1 MITCATVSSSKDVV
15 FGVSIVGG
23 IHSNAISSNWK
34 VSLFSFHISI
44 GQYTFKDISNTF
56 HSSYISC

>member
-23 IHSNAISSNWK
+23 IHSNVNISNWK
-34 VSLFSFHISI
+34 VYLFSFILII
-44 GQYTFKDISNTF
+44 GK
-56 HSSYISC
+56 